1 MFIIFKITGL
11 MTLTKLFFFI
21 SLVIFVA
28 SVSMPNLAVG
38 RWSVTKN
45 LPAPVDRYVKN
56 KHP

>member
-1 MFIIFKITGL
+1 
-11 MTLTKLFFFI
+11 MTLFKLFLLI
-21 SLVIFVA
+21 SLAVFVV

-38 RWSVTKN
+38 RWSATKN